1 MPRVRAIEAIPYSR
15 GSSSAPMKQPNL
27 TSLPAPDKPVGAL
40 VSGLSVLR
48 YLAGTSVPVGVTRI
62 ARDLDLHSSTCFNLL
77 KTLVHE
83 RLVNFDDSNKTYTI
97 GLGVVELAKGAL
109 EQSSYVR
116 LLRPHLEAVAT
127 RHRVTATLWQ
137 RMPGERVLL
146 VDRADNASAVRVHMS
161 IGQRLP
167 MFIAALGR
175 CMAAHSGLS
184 AGELRS
190 RVSELRWDTGPSFE
204 QYLAEVD
211 AARRLG
217 YAVDREQYV
226 KGVTTASAAIL
237 DSAGQPIMAIS
248 AVGFAAQLDA
258 AAVQS
263 LGEDLRGRAAEISRV
278 LSGRLTA
285 ATG

>member
-1 MPRVRAIEAIPYSR
+1 M
-15 GSSSAPMKQPNL
+15 NL
-27 TSLPAPDKPVGAL
+27 PLRTTQPAPEKPVGAL
-40 VSGLSVLR
+40 MAGLGVLR

-83 RLVNFDDSNKTYTI
+83 RLVNFDDSSKTYSI

-116 LLRPHLEAVAT
+116 LLRPHLEAVAA
-127 RHRVTATLWQ
+127 RHRVTATLWH

-146 VDRADNASAVRVHMS
+146 VDRADNESAVRVHMS

-167 MFIAALGR
+167 MYIAALGR

-184 AGELRS
+184 AAELRS
-190 RVSELRWDTGPSFE
+190 RVSELRWDASPSFE

-211 AARRLG
+211 EARRLG
-217 YAVDREQYV
+217 YAVDRSQYV
-226 KGVTTASAAIL
+226 KGVTTASAPIL
-237 DSAGQPIMAIS
+237 DSGERPIMAIS

-258 AAVQS
+258 HAVQS
-263 LGEDLRGRAAEISRV
+263 LGEDLRDRAAEISGV
-278 LSGRLTA
+278 LSGRLHELVSRSLKEA
-285 ATG
+285 GSK

>member
-1 MPRVRAIEAIPYSR
+1 M
-15 GSSSAPMKQPNL
+15 NL
-27 TSLPAPDKPVGAL
+27 PLRTPQPAPEKPVGAL
-40 VSGLSVLR
+40 MAGLGVLR

-83 RLVNFDDSNKTYTI
+83 RLVNFDDSSKTYSI

-116 LLRPHLEAVAT
+116 LLRPHLEAVAA
-127 RHRVTATLWQ
+127 RHRVTATLWH

-146 VDRADNASAVRVHMS
+146 VDRADNESAVRVHMS

-167 MFIAALGR
+167 MYIAALGR
-175 CMAAHSGLS
+175 CMAVHSGLS
-184 AGELRS
+184 AAELRL
-190 RVSELRWDTGPSFE
+190 RVSELRWDASPSFE

-211 AARRLG
+211 EARRLG
-217 YAVDREQYV
+217 YAVDRSQYV

-237 DSAGQPIMAIS
+237 DSAGRPIMAIS

-258 AAVQS
+258 QAIQS
-263 LGEDLRGRAAEISRV
+263 LGEDLRDRAAEISRV
-278 LSGRLTA
+278 LSGRLPELVSRSLKEA
-285 ATG
+285 GSK

>member
-1 MPRVRAIEAIPYSR
+1 
-15 GSSSAPMKQPNL
+15 
-27 TSLPAPDKPVGAL
+27 
-40 VSGLSVLR
+40 
-48 YLAGTSVPVGVTRI
+48 
-62 ARDLDLHSSTCFNLL
+62 
-77 KTLVHE
+77 
-83 RLVNFDDSNKTYTI
+83 
-97 GLGVVELAKGAL
+97 
-109 EQSSYVR
+109 
-116 LLRPHLEAVAT
+116 VAT

-237 DSAGQPIMAIS
+237 DSAGLPIMAIS

-258 AAVQS
+258 TAAQS
-263 LGEDLRGRAAEISRV
+263 LGEDLRDRAAEISRV